1 MEILKQ
7 QEKGIIA
14 IETAWL
20 NGLRLVPA
28 GDMVDIQP
36 MKNDL
41 DPEQVK
47 LIKQMLK
54 QNAGSIKAITKDA
67 KGIRD
72 TLCKAQETLSKDN
85 SMFLVSL
92 DLWDRLEKAYRA
104 VFPNDSACINGEKGC
119 LDEAIVR
126 CKSCEG
132 VKNGI

>member
-20 NGLRLVPA
+20 NGLRLVA
-28 GDMVDIQP
+28 SGDMVDIER
-36 MKNDL
+36 MRDDL
-41 DPEQVK
+41 DPAAVK
-47 LIKQMLK
+47 FTKELLMKNK
-54 QNAGSIKAITKDA
+54 ESIKAITKDA

>member
-20 NGLRLVPA
+20 NGLRLVA
-28 GDMVDIQP
+28 SVDMVDIER
-36 MKNDL
+36 MRDDL
-41 DPEQVK
+41 DPAAVK
-47 LIKQMLK
+47 FTKELLMKNK
-54 QNAGSIKAITKDA
+54 ESIKAITKDA